1 MSFCE
6 WVYHIII
13 EGMKYIIIGHY
24 FFGFE
29 YNQKKTR
36 YLPILYVLSI
46 PVVQILIKS
55 AGMPNGIFWFK
66 SIWGLILVVCV
77 MQGKT
82 AEKVRSFCLMWFF
95 IALVDVIV
103 SFPALMVTIITAP
116 DTYTKI
122 FWGCIGG
129 IFWIAVAYKAK
140 NMQKKCQLF
149 FQGMSMVEYFMLIC
163 ILFIVSLALGGVQS
177 YWYGTIGRSQK
188 DIVFI
193 LVVTVVVIFI
203 IICILLFY
211 TRQSKA
217 HLEKLHK
224 ADMSYLALQHQ
235 HYKNSLMQYED
246 MKSLQHD
253 INKHIFV
260 LSEFCR
266 NDKIDDLKSYVEE
279 IAASY
284 DSVRTV
290 QTGNF
295 LADSIISY
303 SLGKLSSERNFKFQM
318 DGYFPEQFFMED
330 VDFCVLLSNLLE
342 NAREALEK
350 VMGMRLIQM
359 EVKRFRE
366 KLYLI
371 VSNSVPEGKIDFN
384 CTSKTD
390 AVHHGYGIQ
399 NVRRVVEK
407 YNGTVQWKQ
416 EQGMAV
422 VTIIFRQEGDDFRK
436 NLN

>member
-66 SIWGLILVVCV
+66 NAWGIILVVCI
-77 MQGKT
+77 MQGKLT
-82 AEKVRSFCLMWFF
+82 EKVRSFFLMWFF
-95 IALVDVIV
+95 ITMVDVMVFFLTLMFTIQTEP
-103 SFPALMVTIITAP
+103 SIYIKMIMGCMGAL
-116 DTYTKI
+116 
-122 FWGCIGG
+122 
-129 IFWIAVAYKAK
+129 FWIVLAYRAK
-140 NMQKKCQLF
+140 SFQKKCQLL
-149 FQGMSMVEYFMLIC
+149 FQEMSTPEYFLLIF
-163 ILFIVSLALGGVQS
+163 ILVIVSLALGGVQS
-177 YWYGTIGRSQK
+177 YCYGTITHDQK

-193 LVVTVVVIFI
+193 LVVIVAVIFI

-217 HLEKLHK
+217 HLEKLHN

-246 MKSLQHD
+246 MRSLQHD

-266 NDKIDDLKSYVEE
+266 NDKMDDLKSYVEE

-350 VMGMRLIQM
+350 VIGMRLIQM

-422 VTIIFRQEGDDFRK
+422 VTIIFRQEGDD
-436 NLN
+436 L

>member
-13 EGMKYIIIGHY
+13 EGIKYIIIGHY

-29 YNQKKTR
+29 YSQKKTR

-55 AGMPNGIFWFK
+55 AGMPHGIFWFK
-66 SIWGLILVVCV
+66 NAWGIILVVCI
-77 MQGKT
+77 MQGKLT
-82 AEKVRSFCLMWFF
+82 EKVRSFFLMWFF
-95 IALVDVIV
+95 ITMVDVMVFFLTLMFTIQTEP
-103 SFPALMVTIITAP
+103 SIYIKMIMGCMGAL
-116 DTYTKI
+116 
-122 FWGCIGG
+122 
-129 IFWIAVAYKAK
+129 FWIALAYRAK
-140 NMQKKCQLF
+140 SFQKKCQLL
-149 FQGMSMVEYFMLIC
+149 FQEMSTSEYFLLIF
-163 ILFIVSLALGGVQS
+163 ILVIVSLALGGVQS
-177 YWYGTIGRSQK
+177 YCYGTITHDQK

-193 LVVTVVVIFI
+193 LVVIVAVIFI

-217 HLEKLHK
+217 HLEKLHN

-350 VMGMRLIQM
+350 VIGMRLIQM

-436 NLN
+436 NPN

>member
-66 SIWGLILVVCV
+66 NAWGIILVVCI
-77 MQGKT
+77 MQGKLT
-82 AEKVRSFCLMWFF
+82 EKVRSFFLMWFF
-95 IALVDVIV
+95 ITMVDVMVFFLTLMFTIQTEP
-103 SFPALMVTIITAP
+103 SIYIKMIMGCMGAL
-116 DTYTKI
+116 
-122 FWGCIGG
+122 
-129 IFWIAVAYKAK
+129 FWIALAYRAK
-140 NMQKKCQLF
+140 SFQKKCQLL
-149 FQGMSMVEYFMLIC
+149 FQEMSTSEYFLLIF
-163 ILFIVSLALGGVQS
+163 ILVIVSLALGGVQS
-177 YWYGTIGRSQK
+177 YCYGTITHDQK

-193 LVVTVVVIFI
+193 LVVIVAVIFI

-217 HLEKLHK
+217 HLEKLHN

-350 VMGMRLIQM
+350 VIGMRLIQM

-436 NLN
+436 NPN